1 MRANLSYRRIRVV
14 QAIVEQLALVGL
26 LGLLVKLTLWAQPG
40 AAEASDL
47 WERQALP
54 ALPSNKDQSE

>member
-1 MRANLSYRRIRVV
+1 M
-14 QAIVEQLALVGL
+14 EQLALVGL